1 MSSSNPAVLIVLGA
15 ITLLCG
21 AGTASAFREGTGETC
36 AGSAPQQS
44 SELKAT
50 NQAVRVPLR
59 DRSIVFHLY
68 LPKQMSADAPLV
80 LYNSGSGGWHQFDD
94 YVATAL
100 ALRGMPVCGISTHT
114 YLKTFFSTSH
124 PATATELVSD
134 FGSIITEARKIV
146 GAENSRPVILSGWSL
161 GAGYAP
167 MVASDSQ
174 IKANVRGVIS
184 IAIAR
189 DNEKALSVG
198 NRLLSRITGRT
209 FGPSFDVT
217 EYLARAFPLPVA
229 VIQPAE
235 DRSTSPKRTNRL
247 IAATGE
253 KAATTL
259 RLFEVATGHNHSFAG
274 GLPEFDHALDEA
286 LAWINERGPQS
297 GEGPPSS
304 ALLTL
309 AHHLKNNAIYRDTYQ
324 VSRRASGC
332 HHQV

>member
-1 MSSSNPAVLIVLGA
+1 MSSSVPRVLIVLGA

-21 AGTASAFREGTGETC
+21 AGTASASRDGTRGPETRV
-36 AGSAPQQS
+36 GSAPQQS

-50 NQAVRVPLR
+50 NQAVKVPLR

-80 LYNSGSGGWHQFDD
+80 LYNSGSGGWHQFDA

-124 PATATELVSD
+124 PATVTELVSD
-134 FGSIITEARKIV
+134 YSSIITEARKAV
-146 GAENSRPVILSGWSL
+146 GTENGRPLILSGWSL

-167 MVASDSQ
+167 LIASDSQ

-184 IAIAR
+184 IGIAR

-198 NRLLSRITGRT
+198 DRLLSRVTGRT

-217 EYLARAFPLPVA
+217 EYLARAFPVPVA
-229 VIQPAE
+229 LIQPAE
-235 DRSTSPKRTNRL
+235 DRSTSPKRTSRL
-247 IAATGE
+247 IASTGE
-253 KAATTL
+253 KAATTI

-274 GLPEFDHALDEA
+274 GLPEFDRALDEA
-286 LAWINERGPQS
+286 LAWINERGRQS
-297 GEGPPSS
+297 GECRPGS
-304 ALLTL
+304 ALLTF
-309 AHHLKNNAIYRDTYQ
+309 ARIT
-324 VSRRASGC
+324 
-332 HHQV
+332 